1 MIVAGEPS
9 GEAHAAKLVSQLKDT
24 EYQFEFFGMGGNLM
38 KKEGVALIEDIKNIS
53 VMGLFEILTKLPFLY
68 KTLFRL
74 GKTLKT
80 KKPDLLI
87 LVDFQAFN
95 MKLAKKAKKL
105 GIKTLFYIGPQ
116 VWAWRSYRV
125 KSMRKVIDNMAVI
138 FPFEVDFYKKHNLLA
153 TFVGHPLA
161 GLTTV
166 AKESKDDFLIK
177 HNISSDKNPLV
188 GKKIVAFLPGSRSS
202 EIANHLPIYQK
213 VLENLIENPN
223 IHCLVSRYDKEK
235 CPKLFAQLPKEVSVI
250 DGDFTTIIQ
259 VADFAVVASGTA
271 TLETAILNTPMC
283 VIAKVSS
290 LSYFI
295 YSHLVKVKYIAM
307 VNIIADKLC
316 IKEFIQDEATPKNI
330 INEVNLCLNNEEKLE
345 EMKRCYDEVKQKL
358 NHKPD
363 DSLVGLTLRVLNNKN

>member
-9 GEAHAAKLVSQLKDT
+9 GEAHAAKLVAELKAT
-24 EYQFEFFGMGGNLM
+24 NNSFEFFGMGGHLM
-38 KKEGVALIEDIKNIS
+38 KKEGVALIENIKNIT
-53 VMGLFEILTKLPFLY
+53 VMGLFEVLTKLPFLY

-74 GKTLKT
+74 EKNLKT

-95 MKLAKKAKKL
+95 MKLAKRAKKL

-125 KSMRKVIDNMAVI
+125 KKMRKVIDNMAVI
-138 FPFEVDFYKKHNLLA
+138 FPFEVDFYKKHNLPA

-166 AKESKDDFLIK
+166 AKESKDNFLK
-177 HNISSDKNPLV
+177 KYGISAD
-188 GKKIVAFLPGSRSS
+188 KKIVAFLPGSRSS
-202 EIANHLPIYQK
+202 EIANHLPIFQK
-213 VLENLIENPN
+213 VLENLINPLVGKNPN

-235 CPKLFAQLPKEVSVI
+235 CPQLFAQLPKEVSVI
-250 DGDFTTIIQ
+250 DGDFTTMIQ

-316 IKEFIQDEATPKNI
+316 VKEFIQDEATPKNI
-330 INEVNLCLNNEEKLE
+330 INEINLCLNNEEKLE